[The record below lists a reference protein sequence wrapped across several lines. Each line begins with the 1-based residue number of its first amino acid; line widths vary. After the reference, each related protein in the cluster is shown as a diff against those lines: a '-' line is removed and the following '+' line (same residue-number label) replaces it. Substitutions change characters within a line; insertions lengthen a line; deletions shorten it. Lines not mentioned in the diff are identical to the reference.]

1 MKIESL
7 KQLLEDVFSVKSI
20 HSSKKKSIIYTDVFE
35 KGLVLEKALNN
46 CAMIYLND
54 YDYLTHGVANGSF
67 QIIFFPIN
75 RKELEKRLKT
85 ISRTTELNT
94 ANLCTVLGSVDC
106 DN

>member
-20 HSSKKKSIIYTDVFE
+20 NSSKKKSIIYTDVFE

-46 CAMIYLND
+46 CAMIYMND
-54 YDYLTHGVANGSF
+54 YDYLTNGVANGSF

-75 RKELEKRLKT
+75 RKELEKRLKI
-85 ISRTTELNT
+85 ISNNIIKPT
-94 ANLCTVLGSVDC
+94 NLCTVLGSVASE
-106 DN
+106 